1 MATFG
6 IKVFKHHE
14 KKDGTF
20 NVKVRVTKDR
30 KTACDNRKP

>member
-6 IKVFKHHE
+6 IRVFKHHE

-20 NVKVRVTKDR
+20 NVKIRIT
-30 KTACDNRKP
+30 

>member
-1 MATFG
+1 MVTFG

-20 NVKVRVTKDR
+20 NVKISYVLLLVEI
-30 KTACDNRKP
+30 